1 MEAYQPPW
9 KLPKPNAATAS
20 IGLFSSPSAP
30 AVPDPAAT
38 AAAQGAANK
47 DTAIAQAQL
56 NMVNQVTPNGSLTY
70 NQSGTGSDG
79 TPMYTAT
86 TQLSPQAQAIN
97 DASQKAQ
104 AGTYGVANQAIGN
117 VANTL
122 NTPFSTAGLPAAPT
136 GDQAYVDSATNALY
150 GQEMSR
156 LQPQQ
161 ATQQKQFNQQMANSG
176 IPQTSDAYKN
186 ANQQFQQGQN
196 DAMQTAL
203 NQAIAGGSAA
213 ASNQF
218 GMQSAA
224 NQNAYNQ
231 AVNTY
236 NMPINQVATLMGSG
250 GSVPGINTV
259 ATPQTNVNGTDVIG
273 ATNGALAA
281 NQSAYNSQLQNQ
293 AGLFGALGSLGGTL
307 GAAAMLAPAASD
319 RRLKTNIRRI
329 GQLANGL
336 PTYRFNYIWDKTKE
350 YVGVMADEVLK
361 VIPQAVFKMPNG
373 YMAVYYGMLGT

>member
-1 MEAYQPPW
+1 MH
-9 KLPKPNAATAS
+9 

-56 NMVNQVTPNGSLTY
+56 NMVNQQTPNGSLSY
-70 NQSGTGSDG
+70 SQRGTGPDG
-79 TPMYTAT
+79 TPLYTAT
-86 TQLSPQAQAIN
+86 TQLSPMAQAIN

-122 NTPFSTAGLPAAPT
+122 SQPFNTSGLPAAPT
-136 GDQAYVDSATNALY
+136 GDQQYVDSATNALF
-150 GQEMSR
+150 GQETSR

-161 ATQQKQFNQQMANSG
+161 DMQKRQFDTQMANSG
-176 IPQTSDAYKN
+176 IPVGSDAYK
-186 ANQQFQQGQN
+186 AAATQFQQGQN

-224 NQNAYNQ
+224 HTNAYNE
-231 AVNTY
+231 AANTY

-250 GSVPGINTV
+250 GSVPGLGTI

-273 ATNGALAA
+273 ATNGAIAA
-281 NQSAYNSQLQNQ
+281 NQNAYNSQLQQ
-293 AGLFGALGSLGGTL
+293 QGGLFGALGSLGGTL
-307 GAAAMLAPAASD
+307 GAAALLA
-319 RRLKTNIRRI
+319 
-329 GQLANGL
+329 
-336 PTYRFNYIWDKTKE
+336 
-350 YVGVMADEVLK
+350 
-361 VIPQAVFKMPNG
+361 
-373 YMAVYYGMLGT
+373 